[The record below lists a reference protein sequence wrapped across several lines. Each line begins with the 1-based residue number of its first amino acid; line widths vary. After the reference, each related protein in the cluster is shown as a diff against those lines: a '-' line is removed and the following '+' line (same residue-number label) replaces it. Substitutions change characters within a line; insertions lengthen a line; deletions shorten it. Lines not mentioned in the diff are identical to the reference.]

1 MKKSIKIILVLFHLL
16 FLAGCAD
23 ETEDTEA
30 NPWTAIREQF
40 GSAIDPDNLDNYSN
54 QGKPSYIIKDN
65 TNGNVIDNAKA
76 TLGRV
81 LFYDK
86 QLSID
91 NTVACASCHQQNSGF
106 SSLGQVSKGVEG
118 GTTAR
123 HSMRLINSRFGA
135 EIKFFW
141 DERAATLEQQT
152 TQPMRDHAEMG
163 FSGQNGRPA
172 FSDLIQK
179 LSEIGYY
186 EELFII
192 AYGDSEITE
201 ARIQQSLAQFIRS
214 IQSFDSKFDAG
225 RIKVNADNQ
234 PFPNYT
240 PQENQGKNLF
250 IQPPAF
256 DGTGSRVGGGAGC
269 AGCHAPPEF
278 DIAPNSRNNGVTGRI
293 NSTVPDFTV
302 TRSPSLRDLT
312 DAFGNPNGPLMHDG
326 SFNSLE
332 AVIEHYNNIPIVAGN
347 NNLDPKL
354 RPNGMPQKL
363 NLTDTEKQSLIA
375 FLKTLRGNAVYS
387 DKKWSDPFQNPS
399 LN

>member
-1 MKKSIKIILVLFHLL
+1 MIRLTALFFIGIILLS
-16 FLAGCAD
+16 GC
-23 ETEDTEA
+23 TEDTAETDQQW
-30 NPWTAIREQF
+30 PAILEQF
-40 GSAIDPDNLDNYSN
+40 GAEIDPVNPEKYSA
-54 QGKPSYIIKDN
+54 QTKPVYITRDN
-65 TNGNVIDNAKA
+65 TNGNSIEDKKA

-91 NTVACASCHQQNSGF
+91 NTVSCASCHQQSTAF
-106 SSLGQVSKGVEG
+106 SSLGESSKGVEG

-123 HSMRLINSRFGA
+123 HSMRLINSRFAA
-135 EIKFFW
+135 EAKFFW

-152 TQPMRDHAEMG
+152 TQPIRDHAEMG
-163 FSGQNGRPA
+163 FSGRDGRPA

-179 LSEIGYY
+179 LSGIGYY
-186 EELFII
+186 EELFKF

-201 ARIQQSLAQFIRS
+201 GRLQQSLAQFIRS

-225 RIKVNADNQ
+225 RIQVNTDNQ
-234 PFPNYT
+234 PFPNYSQ
-240 PQENQGKNLF
+240 QENLGKNLF
-250 IQPPAF
+250 IQPPQF
-256 DGTGSRVGGGAGC
+256 DGTGNRTAGGAGC

-293 NSTVPDFTV
+293 NSTVPDFTI

-312 DAFGNPNGPLMHDG
+312 DADGNPNGPLMHDG

-332 AVIEHYNNIPIVAGN
+332 TVIEHYNNIPIVAGN

-363 NLTDTEKQSLIA
+363 NLTDTEKQALVA

-387 DKKWSDPFQNPS
+387 EKKWSDPFTGASGN
-399 LN
+399 

>member
-1 MKKSIKIILVLFHLL
+1 MIRLTALFFIGIILLS
-16 FLAGCAD
+16 GCTDDPA
-23 ETEDTEA
+23 ETEQQW
-30 NPWTAIREQF
+30 PAILEQF
-40 GSAIDPDNLDNYSN
+40 GAEIDPANPEKYSA
-54 QGKPSYIIKDN
+54 QSKPAYITRDN
-65 TNGNVIDNAKA
+65 TGGNPIEDKKA
-76 TLGRV
+76 MLGRV

-91 NTVACASCHQQNSGF
+91 NTVACASCHQQHLAF
-106 SSLGQVSKGVEG
+106 SSLGQSSKGVEG

-163 FSGQNGRPA
+163 FSGRDGRPA
-172 FSDLIQK
+172 FSDLILK
-179 LSEIGYY
+179 LKGIGYY
-186 EELFII
+186 EELFTI
-192 AYGDSEITE
+192 AYGNSEITE

-225 RIKVNADNQ
+225 RIQVNADNQ

-250 IQPPAF
+250 ILPPAF
-256 DGTGSRVGGGAGC
+256 DGTGTRIGGGVGC

-293 NSTVPDFTV
+293 NSSTPDFTI

-312 DAFGNPNGPLMHDG
+312 DADGNPNGQLMHDG
-326 SFNSLE
+326 SFNTLE
-332 AVIEHYNNIPIVAGN
+332 AVLEHYNNIPIVAGN

-354 RPNGMPQKL
+354 RPNGLPQKL
-363 NLTDTEKQSLIA
+363 NLTDTEKQALVA

-387 DKKWSDPFQNPS
+387 DKKWSDPFNDPT

>member
-54 QGKPSYIIKDN
+54 QSKPSYINRDN
-65 TNGNVIDNAKA
+65 TNGNVIDNSKA

-179 LSEIGYY
+179 LSGIGYY

-256 DGTGSRVGGGAGC
+256 DGTGSRIGGGAGC

>member
-1 MKKSIKIILVLFHLL
+1 MIRLTALFFIGIILLS
-16 FLAGCAD
+16 GCTDDMA
-23 ETEDTEA
+23 ETEQQW
-30 NPWTAIREQF
+30 PAILEQF
-40 GSAIDPDNLDNYSN
+40 GTEIDPSSPEKYSA
-54 QGKPSYIIKDN
+54 QSKPAYITRDN
-65 TNGNVIDNAKA
+65 TGGNPVEDKKA
-76 TLGRV
+76 MLGRV

-86 QLSID
+86 QLSIG
-91 NTVACASCHQQNSGF
+91 NTVACASCHQQQVAF
-106 SSLGQVSKGVEG
+106 SSLGQSSKGVEG

-152 TQPMRDHAEMG
+152 TQPIRDHAEMG
-163 FSGQNGRPA
+163 FSGRDGRPA

-179 LSEIGYY
+179 LGGIGYY

-214 IQSFDSKFDAG
+214 IQSFDSKFDVG
-225 RIKVNADNQ
+225 RIQVNADNQ

-256 DGTGSRVGGGAGC
+256 DGTGSRTGGGAGC

-293 NSTVPDFTV
+293 NSSIPDFTI

-312 DAFGNPNGPLMHDG
+312 DADGNPNGPMMHDG
-326 SFNSLE
+326 SFNTLE

-363 NLTDTEKQSLIA
+363 NLTDTEKLALIA
-375 FLKTLRGNAVYS
+375 FLKTLRGNSVYT
-387 DKKWSDPFQNPS
+387 DKKWSDPF
-399 LN
+399 